1 MIFNRF
7 FRSKHLDAKPQ
18 VRIKAIAD
26 LNQELNA
33 EKTILHELAFN
44 DPDAAV
50 SLAALQKLD
59 SFALW
64 YKMSTTGKDERVV
77 KKSLQVVEKMLFDEA
92 DTRLSEKDKRKFI
105 SQCNDVR
112 LLEQLIFLPWIQ
124 LDSSLTLSMLKT
136 LGKAQISE
144 KVLVETSNTELQ
156 LALLSELKDEPASH
170 KIINKLLKK
179 TQDEALKQHATA
191 TLQKWQQQQQLPISV
206 EKETRMLLSRLL
218 ALKDHSDLSHIQSQR
233 ELFSNQYQ
241 VLEPQFYCLTAAK
254 QQEFRDKWLELNHKL
269 SKTVDK
275 LAPQWQAE
283 QQNVALQQAVTEVL
297 HASEQVVTRLEVV
310 LNKPLA
316 ELDTQQLSA
325 EEAVLSTAAANIQQ
339 QLTGL
344 GDSFRKERQS
354 LILMAERIANCLQTL
369 SNLPA
374 FTQCLEQSRELLE
387 QLASLSLP
395 NDVSQLDAGEQ
406 YLREV
411 KAQWRSITQSF
422 SQNLPADIRQQWQQ
436 LLTAWQSALKQ
447 LNDQI
452 SQDVSRC
459 RNKLRAIDALIT
471 QGRFRLA
478 MDLFTKV
485 TGWYANLP
493 EKQQG
498 LLEKSYVQVKQ
509 QIENLQDWQEYIA
522 APRKPALLAQAE
534 SLVATPLSIEQQASS
549 VKSLRQQWNSLGV
562 IDSESDRALNKAF
575 DDTIEQAFAPCR
587 AHYEEQQ
594 QQREQNLLAKQ
605 GILTEFIKLNESKD
619 SGNVIAKH
627 MRSLQEQWRKLGEV
641 EFKQRNE
648 INQQY
653 QQVMAPLKDKI
664 NQIYRANA
672 EQKESLV
679 NKAQKC
685 LEMDSLDAAIEQ
697 LKKLQVEWKSIEH
710 AGKKAEADL
719 WPRFRQASDAVFA
732 KRQEQ
737 QAEFKQN
744 LQEQIDKVKQLLKQM
759 KQAVEQAQDKSALD
773 AAAAFKTSVMDA
785 FSPLPD
791 KERSVF
797 ARQLSS
803 LEDALKHREI
813 NLESEQSQQQYALI
827 FSTLEQWQD
836 TENVPATVA
845 SLPNNWQQ
853 AFQSKNAEVKANRH
867 ELTIILEIVSE
878 QDSPTSDTKQRQALQ
893 MQLMAQKLQHGH
905 LESKDELL
913 KQWIACGALKSAE
926 IGLLARVQSLFA

>member
-92 DTRLSEKDKRKFI
+92 DSSLSEKDKRKFI

-112 LLEQLIFLPWIQ
+112 LLEQLIFLPWVQ
-124 LDSSLTLSMLKT
+124 LDSSLTQSMLKK
-136 LGKAQISE
+136 LGKAQIFE
-144 KVLVETSNTELQ
+144 KVLFESGNTELQ
-156 LALLSELKDEPASH
+156 LALLSQLKDESASH

-191 TLQKWQQQQQLPISV
+191 ILQKWQQQQQLPISV

-218 ALKDHSDLSHIQSQR
+218 ALKDHSDLGHIQSQLA
-233 ELFSNQYQ
+233 LFNSQYQ
-241 VLEPQFYCLTAAK
+241 VLESQFYCLAAPK
-254 QQEFRDKWLELNHKL
+254 QQDFKDKWLELNHKL

-275 LAPQWQAE
+275 LVPQWQAE
-283 QQNVALQQAVTEVL
+283 QQNQAMQQAVNTVL
-297 HASEQVVTRLEVV
+297 DDSEQVVTRLEAL

-316 ELDTQQLSA
+316 ELDPQQLSA
-325 EEAVLSTAAANIQQ
+325 EEALLTKASATIQQ
-339 QLTGL
+339 QLTDL
-344 GDSFRKERQS
+344 GDAFRKERQS
-354 LILMAERIANCLQTL
+354 LILMAERIANCQQTL
-369 SNLPA
+369 GNLPA
-374 FTQCLEQSRELLE
+374 FTQCLEQSRELLK

-411 KAQWRSITQSF
+411 KAQWRGITQPF
-422 SQNLPADIRQQWQQ
+422 SQNLPAEIRQQWQQ
-436 LLTAWQSALKQ
+436 LLSAWQSALKQ
-447 LNDQI
+447 LNGQI

-498 LLEKSYVQVKQ
+498 LLEKSFTQVKQ

-522 APRKPALLAQAE
+522 APRKPALLAEAE
-534 SLVATPLSIEQQASS
+534 LLVNTPLSIEKQAAA
-549 VKSLRQQWNSLGV
+549 VKNLRQQWSSLGV

-575 DDTIEQAFAPCR
+575 DETIEQAFAPCR

-594 QQREQNLLAKQ
+594 QQREQNLVAKQ
-605 GILTEFIKLNESKD
+605 GILAEFIKLNESKD
-619 SGNVIAKH
+619 SGNVIAKQ

-653 QQVMAPLKDKI
+653 QQVIAPLKAKI
-664 NQIYRANA
+664 NDIYRANA
-672 EQKESLV
+672 EQKELLV

-685 LEMDSLDAAIEQ
+685 LEMESLDAAIEQ

-759 KQAVEQAQDKSALD
+759 KQAVEQAQDKSTFD

-803 LEDALKHREI
+803 IEDALKYREI
-813 NLESEQSQQQYALI
+813 NLESEQSQQQYASI
-827 FSTLEQWQD
+827 FSALEQWQD

-845 SLPNNWQQ
+845 SLPNNWQH
-853 AFQSKNAEVKANRH
+853 AFQLKNTELKTNRH